1 MEKKEKKENFI
12 VGIHPITEA
21 LESNKN
27 IEKVMFRQG
36 MDGPQFRALLDQL
49 REREIQVQFAPQE
62 RLNRLSKANHQGVIA
77 FLPQIEYVTLE
88 KFTIPEEGSSTLPL
102 VLILDGIS
110 DVRNF
115 GAIARSAE
123 CAGAQGIIL
132 PAKGSATVNADSIK
146 TSAGALLR
154 VPICK
159 VSNVREAIFFL
170 QATGYKIFAST
181 EKAQTTIYQADFKVP
196 AAIILGSEDRGV
208 SKSALD
214 LSDQQIRIPMV
225 GQISSLNVSAAAAI
239 IQFEVLRQRTL

>member
-1 MEKKEKKENFI
+1 MEKKENFI
-12 VGIHPITEA
+12 VGIHPVAEA

-214 LSDQQIRIPMV
+214 LSDQHIRIPMV

>member
-12 VGIHPITEA
+12 VGIHPVAEA